1 MRNHCSF
8 TGRTTKDLDYKV
20 LESGKRRA
28 VFTIAVD
35 AYSKGTEKEV
45 DFIQIKVFDDLA
57 QTLADKVGKGSLI
70 TVDARYKPGKYQN
83 AGKTEY
89 THDFIAFNVDFQ
101 TLKPVGGV
109 QDGNNQPMYG
119 QQNGQPYINNG
130 QQNFGPGNNGGQP
143 PYNQPQL
150 GGQPQQQ
157 YSDQPSYGN
166 NNNQSTYPNFPNQ
179 PPNNYPNPYER

>member
-8 TGRTTKDLDYKV
+8 TGRTTKDVDYNV
-20 LESGKRRA
+20 SESGKRRA

-35 AYSKGTEKEV
+35 AYNKGTEKEV
-45 DFIQIKVFDDLA
+45 DFIQIKAFDDLA

-70 TVDARYKPGKYQN
+70 TVDTRYKPGKYQK

-130 QQNFGPGNNGGQP
+130 GQP
-143 PYNQPQL
+143 PYNQPQ
-150 GGQPQQQ
+150 GQPQQQ
-157 YSDQPSYGN
+157 YSNQQSYGNGN
-166 NNNQSTYPNFPNQ
+166 NNNHTTYPNFPNQ